1 MPDPT
6 TREDFAA
13 LIRRTGLT
21 VSEPVIDELHTIWPY
36 YERMFERLRNPARG
50 REAEPAHIFRAEGTL

>member
-1 MPDPT
+1 MPEPT
-6 TREDFAA
+6 SRADFAA

-21 VSEPVIDELHTIWPY
+21 LTEAQVDDLYTAWPR
-36 YERMFERLRNPARG
+36 YEQMFDRLRSTARG